1 MTPDPL
7 KALIEKVWTEYVEIY
22 NHFDSKLKRGGQLSV
37 TWMNLP
43 SPETFNVLACDFAT
57 LISPDHFEEFCLPS
71 IRKEAECFTHNVF
84 HLDGPGVGK
93 NIDAVLELPNLKAVQ
108 WVQGYGDDAPIMQWL
123 PLIHKIQAAGKS
135 VIVDLQLDELDEFIS
150 KTDPTGIMLW
160 IPAEPKD
167 QDEVLK
173 RVQKW

>member
-1 MTPDPL
+1 
-7 KALIEKVWTEYVEIY
+7 
-22 NHFDSKLKRGGQLSV
+22 
-37 TWMNLP
+37 
-43 SPETFNVLACDFAT
+43 VLACDFAT